1 MNNIKTLAE
10 LETENIEGFKNPDDI
25 VQNSNSNAAI
35 KTLAELEN
43 ESSEGF
49 KNPD

>member
-1 MNNIKTLAE
+1 MTNIKTLAE
-10 LETENIEGFKNPDDI
+10 LENENIEGFKNPDNI
-25 VQNSNSNAAI
+25 IINNQPI

-43 ESSEGF
+43 ENIEGF